1 MDVVE
6 DSAVQTRQ
14 SAFFFLSLSFLIV
27 AFGQPAWLPYLGT
40 VSSIAGFALFFRVL
54 LGISESSRRFWV
66 ATIWFACV
74 QMVQLS
80 WFLTHPF
87 SYVYGLFLFLTFGVG
102 AQMGLFA
109 LLLTKERIR
118 HWAGILSLASFWA
131 LSEWTRLFFLSGF
144 SFNPIGIAL
153 TDSLYGLQW
162 ASLFGMYGLSF
173 FIVLINLSLARAWID
188 GWKRSLLLVWAIVAL
203 IPFLFGFIHLQMH
216 KEKLEVMSKKPE
228 GVIRALLV
236 QTAFPI
242 EEIMPFETWEAY
254 LRYTENEW
262 AEIFKTIAPEQNKHV
277 ELIALPEYV
286 VPFGTYMA
294 VYPFERL
301 EQAWVRYFGKKA
313 AEKLPDLKPPLALEV
328 EGKWHVTNAFICQGL
343 SNLFEADL
351 VAGLQDD
358 QWIDPATRQS
368 YSSGFYFWP
377 GGTVGLR
384 YEKQVLLPMAEYIPF
399 EPCRKMAAEYGIT
412 GSFTCGTGAK
422 VFPGCKAPFGISICY
437 EETYGHLMR
446 QNRERG
452 AELLVNLSS
461 DVWYPDSR
469 LPKQHFDHARLRT
482 VESGIPLIR
491 SCNTGITG
499 AINSLGEI
507 VVQGREDQEWER
519 FALIADVPLYHYR
532 PLYSIWGD
540 LLIIGFS
547 LMALPGLWLSRG
559 GQCKRST

>member
-1 MDVVE
+1 MNAVE
-6 DSAVQTRQ
+6 DSTKQKRLI
-14 SAFFFLSLSFLIV
+14 SLLLLSGSFLIV
-27 AFGQPAWLPYLGT
+27 AFGQPAWIPYLG
-40 VSSIAGFALFFRVL
+40 SIAAVAGFAPFFRVL
-54 LGISESSRRFWV
+54 LDISEPYKRFWL
-66 ATIWFACV
+66 ATVWFAGV

-87 SYVYGLFLFLTFGVG
+87 NYIYGLFLFLTFGVG

-109 LLLTKERIR
+109 LFVTKERFR
-118 HWAGILSLASFWA
+118 HWAGIISLASFWT
-131 LSEWTRLFFLSGF
+131 LLEWTRLFFLSGF
-144 SFNPIGIAL
+144 SFNPVGVAF
-153 TDSLYGLQW
+153 TDSLYSLQW

-173 FIVLINLSLARAWID
+173 FIILINLLLVRAWID
-188 GWKRSLLLVWAIVAL
+188 GWKISRLLIWACAALLPFIFGYVHVQFHRS
-203 IPFLFGFIHLQMH
+203 
-216 KEKLEVMSKKPE
+216 KLEE
-228 GVIRALLV
+228 RAKQPDGMLKTLLV

-254 LRYTENEW
+254 LRFTENEW
-262 AEIFKTIAPEQNKHV
+262 EEIFKTLVPYQEKGA

-294 VYPFERL
+294 VYPYDRL
-301 EQAWVRYFGKKA
+301 EQAWLRHFGKDA
-313 AEKLPDLKPPLALEV
+313 TVKLPDLKPPLALEV
-328 EGKWHVTNAFICQGL
+328 EGKWHVTNAYICQAI
-343 SNLFEADL
+343 SNHFQADL

-358 QWIDPATRQS
+358 QWTDPATKQS

-377 GGTVGLR
+377 GGNVGLR

-399 EPCRKMAAEYGIT
+399 EPCRKMAADYGIN

-461 DVWYPDSR
+461 DVWYPNSR
-469 LPKQHFDHARLRT
+469 LPQQHFDHARLRT
-482 VESGIPLIR
+482 VENGIPLVR

-499 AINSLGEI
+499 AINSIGEVI
-507 VVQGREDQEWER
+507 VRGHEDQEWER
-519 FALIADVPLYHYR
+519 FAILADVPLYHYR
-532 PLYSIWGD
+532 PLYSVWGD
-540 LLIIGFS
+540 LIIIGFS
-547 LMALPGLWLSRG
+547 LLSLPGLWISRQ
-559 GQCKRST
+559 GQRKCST

>member
-6 DSAVQTRQ
+6 DSSPQTRQ
-14 SAFFFLSLSFLIV
+14 TSALLLFLSFLIV
-27 AFGQPAWLPYLGT
+27 AFGQPAWVPYLGILSA
-40 VSSIAGFALFFRVL
+40 VAGFSLFFRVL
-54 LGISESSRRFWV
+54 LGIPEAYKRFWV
-66 ATIWFACV
+66 GTVWFACV
-74 QMVQLS
+74 QMIQLS
-80 WFLTHPF
+80 WLLTHPF
-87 SYVYGLFLFLTFGVG
+87 SYIYGLFLFLTFGVG

-109 LLLTKERIR
+109 LLLTKARIH
-118 HWAGILSLASFWA
+118 HWAGIISLASLWT
-131 LSEWTRLFFLSGF
+131 LLEWTRLFFLSGF
-144 SFNPIGIAL
+144 SFNPVGVAF
-153 TDSLYGLQW
+153 TDSLYSLQW

-173 FIVLINLSLARAWID
+173 LMILINLLLAHAWID
-188 GWKRSLLLVWAIVAL
+188 HWKPYRVVLWAAAALL
-203 IPFLFGFIHLQMH
+203 PFLFGYFHVQFH
-216 KEKLEVMSKKPE
+216 KDRLEELAKKPE
-228 GVIRALLV
+228 GNLKALLV

-262 AEIFKTIAPEQNKHV
+262 EDIYKTLAPFQNKGA

-294 VYPFERL
+294 VYPFDRV
-301 EQAWVRYFGKKA
+301 EQAWTRHFGKDA
-313 AEKLPDLKPPLALEV
+313 TAKLPALKPPLALEV
-328 EGKWHVTNAFICQGL
+328 DGKWHVTNAFICQAL
-343 SNLFEADL
+343 SNHFHADL

-358 QWIDPATRQS
+358 QWTDPATKQS

-377 GGTVGLR
+377 GGNVGLR

-399 EPCRKMAAEYGIT
+399 EPCRKMAADYGIN

-461 DVWYPDSR
+461 DVWYPNSR

-482 VESGIPLIR
+482 VESGIPLVR

-499 AINSLGEI
+499 AINSIGEI
-507 VVQGREDQEWER
+507 IIQGREDQEWER
-519 FALIADVPLYHYR
+519 FALLADVPLYHYH
-532 PLYSIWGD
+532 PLYSFWGD

-547 LMALPGLWLSRG
+547 LLSLPGLWFSR
-559 GQCKRST
+559 QNERKRSA